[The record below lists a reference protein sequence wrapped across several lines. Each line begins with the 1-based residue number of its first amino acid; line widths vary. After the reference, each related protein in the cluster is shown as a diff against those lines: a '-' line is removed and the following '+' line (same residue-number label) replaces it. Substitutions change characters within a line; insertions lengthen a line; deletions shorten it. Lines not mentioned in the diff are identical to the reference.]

1 MQGFSL
7 KTKLKKIA
15 KIRLFSQLK
24 NAVLGRALRLREKQ
38 IEKEALRLFDTPQK
52 ILVKRFFE
60 IMETGKLSLLQKDR
74 KKLKHHDLLKI
85 WNDLLDYYYR
95 NTSKKSWQKFLRD
108 FKRKEEL
115 KAKILR
121 ANIALELIRYGSE
134 DGLKELKSMG
144 IPTNSLDNIMSGIN
158 RFQTSIEM
166 IEAQQ
171 QAQEKGEAAK
181 FIDLLVSLKMQL
193 GRDVNLDTMTLEEWV
208 ATIKKISE
216 KNEKERELIEK
227 SKRK

>member
-74 KKLKHHDLLKI
+74 KKLKYHDLLKI
-85 WNDLLDYYYR
+85 WNDLLDYYYQ

-108 FKRKEEL
+108 FRRKEEL

-121 ANIALELIRYGSE
+121 SNIALELIRYGSE

-208 ATIKKISE
+208 ATIKKIHE

>member
-1 MQGFSL
+1 
-7 KTKLKKIA
+7 
-15 KIRLFSQLK
+15 
-24 NAVLGRALRLREKQ
+24 
-38 IEKEALRLFDTPQK
+38 
-52 ILVKRFFE
+52 
-60 IMETGKLSLLQKDR
+60 
-74 KKLKHHDLLKI
+74 
-85 WNDLLDYYYR
+85 
-95 NTSKKSWQKFLRD
+95 
-108 FKRKEEL
+108 
-115 KAKILR
+115 
-121 ANIALELIRYGSE
+121 
-134 DGLKELKSMG
+134 
-144 IPTNSLDNIMSGIN
+144 MSGIN